1 MADAPVFHTPALAA
15 NLGDLVWSPPVALID
30 RALSARRR
38 RVKQGILTLAA
49 AMVALGIAA
58 AAFSATPEV
67 AGAFAGVGLLML
79 LLSFW
84 VWRSAS
90 AVGEVCLAVF
100 RGGVLLPS
108 SFSNVPGIETFSGPR
123 AIPLTEV
130 ARAEELRRPEGRA
143 VLVWTQGSTG
153 AIVSERVGEVRLSP
167 AEQEHVLDDFIQALG
182 VIGIK
187 VRTPDEPV
195 EADPMESKEMTPENR

>member
-15 NLGDLVWSPPVALID
+15 NLGHLVWSPPVSLID

-38 RVKQGILTLAA
+38 RVKQGILTLGGAV
-49 AMVALGIAA
+49 VALGIAA
-58 AAFSATPEV
+58 ASVGATPEV
-67 AGAFAGVGLLML
+67 AGGFAGIGVLLL

-84 VWRSAS
+84 VWRSAT
-90 AVGEVCLAVF
+90 AAGEVCLAVF
-100 RGGVLLPS
+100 KGGVLLPS

-143 VLVWTQGSTG
+143 VLVWMQGGTG
-153 AIVSERVGEVRLSP
+153 AIVSERVGEVRLSHE
-167 AEQEHVLDDFIQALG
+167 EQESVLDEFIQALG
-182 VIGIK
+182 GVGIK
-187 VRTPDEPV
+187 VRTPDDPV
-195 EADPMESKEMTPENR
+195 EADPVEAGELTAETR